1 MKSGGAQNSR
11 TTDQTT
17 TYTYGATLTESQI
30 AASTLLHYLDYP
42 DSTGGSDRVSYA
54 YNRQGQR
61 TSVTDQRGCVHS
73 YLYDGLGRLVHDCVT
88 TLGTGVDG
96 AVRRLTFAYEVR
108 GLTSQ
113 LTSYDNASV
122 GSGSVVN
129 DVALLYKSFGQ
140 LTSDSQS
147 HSGSVVPGTTPK
159 VQYAYANGSA
169 NMIRPTLTYPNG
181 RAITVSYGTA
191 GGISDSASRVDNL
204 TDGATTLVNYAYL
217 GLGTAVQTT
226 YPQPGIQYT
235 LLGSSGGTSPAG
247 DIYWGLDLF
256 GRIIDSRW
264 YNTGTSA
271 DVDRIKYGYDRASNR
286 IWPTG
291 LDL

>member
-147 HSGSVVPGTTPK
+147 GNHAEGS
-159 VQYAYANGSA
+159 
-169 NMIRPTLTYPNG
+169 IRVCERIGQHDSPDLDIPEWSSHHRELRHG
-181 RAITVSYGTA
+181 RW
-191 GGISDSASRVDNL
+191 D
-204 TDGATTLVNYAYL
+204 
-217 GLGTAVQTT
+217 Q
-226 YPQPGIQYT
+226 
-235 LLGSSGGTSPAG
+235 
-247 DIYWGLDLF
+247 
-256 GRIIDSRW
+256 
-264 YNTGTSA
+264 
-271 DVDRIKYGYDRASNR
+271 
-286 IWPTG
+286 
-291 LDL
+291 